1 MRLSQNAMKNLL
13 RESKKNVGYH
23 DKETNN
29 TSNNDYSSNKSDLEL
44 ANKDQE
50 LNFGTKNE
58 EEEEEDDEDVDD
70 VDEQKTNTEIETIQP
85 TQPETLEKQ
94 NSNEDNS
101 NDPYSNMPP
110 TVR

>member
-50 LNFGTKNE
+50 LKITASWQSSGWANGAWNGE
-58 EEEEEDDEDVDD
+58 H
-70 VDEQKTNTEIETIQP
+70 QP
-85 TQPETLEKQ
+85 
-94 NSNEDNS
+94 NS
-101 NDPYSNMPP
+101 P
-110 TVR
+110 